1 MAAVPIAL
9 LYLYIR
15 SIHTAQHSSSSAVQV
30 SSSLIA
36 TNSLFEL
43 FAGRSVRARDHNDM
57 APTAARRI
65 MPVSLSLSIL
75 HIYIHAHIERR
86 ARARLS
92 VHVPRWSVALANETT
107 EHHSRPAGCGSGTG
121 LGRVLSLSCP
131 PPTPRSL
138 IMGKWRNRRTSRRG
152 NSARV
157 RSSIKL
163 ISTPRARTSMY
174 VFLYVCVYTYIYICA
189 CTYASARAPA
199 IEHALH
205 ARELTSDF
213 NSFVRR
219 TSARSQWRR
228 RARVWEREKSGLER
242 ERERDREKE
251 IHKSE
256 LRALNF
262 SGFFK
267 HSEWRASR
275 KFSTLDGARTCLYAH
290 SYVLRASGNL
300 KVLYT

>member
-65 MPVSLSLSIL
+65 MPVSLSL
-75 HIYIHAHIERR
+75 HFAHIHTHTHREKSSSTSVCTCAPLVCRARERNYR
-86 ARARLS
+86 ASQPPRRVWKWNGARARS
-92 VHVPRWSVALANETT
+92 
-107 EHHSRPAGCGSGTG
+107 
-121 LGRVLSLSCP
+121 LSLSCP

-228 RARVWEREKSGLER
+228 RVRVWEREKSGLER
-242 ERERDREKE
+242 EREIERKKE

-275 KFSTLDGARTCLYAH
+275 KFSTLVGARTCLYAH